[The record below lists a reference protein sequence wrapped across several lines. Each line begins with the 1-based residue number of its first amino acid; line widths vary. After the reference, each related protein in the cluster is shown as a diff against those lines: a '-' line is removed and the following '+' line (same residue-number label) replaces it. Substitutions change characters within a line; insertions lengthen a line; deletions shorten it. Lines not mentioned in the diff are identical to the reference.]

1 MKGRESDPVFILA
14 LAHATG
20 CTRLA
25 PPARA
30 ASALMPV
37 GSNRLMKARPFMLSS
52 SKQRFLVT
60 AAACSFIAGAVGLAS
75 SSAMNMQADAAQADA
90 PAQVA
95 TYKPQQAFDQYYLA
109 DQLQQKM
116 QEMQRQMQQA
126 QQAGDRQKLMQIQQ
140 QMQQERQKVIDQFYS
155 DVETAAV
162 DVARDEGVDI
172 VAVEILYTADRIGE
186 PADMTEQIIKTMNQ
200 NAPQRQGG
208 AAPQPKGNPGR

>member
-1 MKGRESDPVFILA
+1 
-14 LAHATG
+14 
-20 CTRLA
+20 
-25 PPARA
+25 
-30 ASALMPV
+30 
-37 GSNRLMKARPFMLSS
+37 MLSS